1 MQVKQPRWLGTERE
15 QDLGLVLEVIV
26 AVIRE
31 VSVWLLVLEFVHQ
44 RRPFALE
51 VVGDE
56 LLRAL
61 SYQLEKVRAEVQA
74 WILLLRVFV
83 LLPPPVA
90 VPESVPVREAS
101 PGLVYQERS
110 DLPLGLIQGID
121 ANINYLVR

>member
-31 VSVWLLVLEFVHQ
+31 VWLLVLEFVHQ

-61 SYQLEKVRAEVQA
+61 SYQLEKVHAEVQA